1 MKTFIALI
9 FCLAH
14 FGGQAQLTDTIKVY
28 FLYGSKPKPSTRDVE
43 PTWFGGILGGH
54 VGIASEKDE
63 IVHFLPFG
71 QFHIVGKTNNHK
83 STFSESSESTFWGVL
98 GGANNEVQKL
108 VISIPV
114 TREQR
119 QHLDSIHQSYLTH
132 TPYDY
137 AFLGMRCGSASY
149 DILSQ
154 IGIVRRRN
162 KVGLMFGI
170 FYPRKL
176 RHKLL
181 RKAKR
186 FHWKCQ
192 TETGITTRKWE
203 KDIWAKPT

>member
-1 MKTFIALI
+1 M
-9 FCLAH
+9 
-14 FGGQAQLTDTIKVY
+14 
-28 FLYGSKPKPSTRDVE
+28 
-43 PTWFGGILGGH
+43 
-54 VGIASEKDE
+54 GIASEKDE
-63 IVHFLPFG
+63 IVHFLPSGEFHVVG
-71 QFHIVGKTNNHK
+71 QAKNLH
-83 STFSESSESTFWGVL
+83 SLFSQSSENSFWGIL
-98 GGANNEVQKL
+98 GGSKHEVQKL

-114 TREQR
+114 SREQR
-119 QHLDSIHQSYLTH
+119 LKLDSIHQSYLTH

-154 IGIVRRRN
+154 IGIVRGRN